1 MARWKVRHFCPA
13 CMNTETKWVDQKPL
27 VKYKEGLCAK
37 CWEHEEEID
46 HARSLATVL
55 HLEGS
60 AVG

>member
-1 MARWKVRHFCPA
+1 
-13 CMNTETKWVDQKPL
+13 MNTETKWVDQKPL